1 MSKSR
6 GNVIDP
12 DEQVREYGADSV
24 RAYLMFGYR
33 WPEGGPW
40 KADNIHGV
48 VRWLNR
54 VWILVLEPAGAAA
67 VEPDPAGT
75 RELIRKTHQAI
86 QAVSED
92 LENFEFNTVV
102 SELMELTNS
111 IADAK
116 QLGLAGSA
124 EFNAAI
130 ETLLLLMAPVTP
142 HIAEELWER
151 MGKPYSIHTQPW
163 PQHDP
168 ELAKDELIT
177 LVIQVNGKV
186 RDRILVPAGIS
197 EAEARGRALA
207 SPVAQRHMQGKRVKD
222 VIVVPGRLV
231 NVVLDS

>member
-54 VWILVLEPAGAAA
+54 VWTLTLESVGATAANPNPA
-67 VEPDPAGT
+67 PLRD
-75 RELIRKTHQAI
+75 LNRKTHQTI
-86 QAVSED
+86 RAVSED
-92 LENFEFNTVV
+92 LENFAFNTVV

-130 ETLLLLMAPVTP
+130 EALLLLMAPVTP

-151 MGKPYSIHTQPW
+151 LGKPYSIHTQPW

-186 RDRILVPAGIS
+186 RDRIQVPAGIS
-197 EAEARGRALA
+197 EAEARKQALEREL
-207 SPVAQRHMQGKRVKD
+207 VRRHLGAGPPKKV
-222 VIVVPGRLV
+222 VYVPG
-231 NVVLDS
+231 